1 MRVLAFVVLW
11 RNVLTSKQT
20 ASCRALSKVITV
32 SFPLFSSL
40 LFPLFSSLLFVKK
53 QFPPFLCC
61 CWLLLNPDSRAQR
74 ENQDLLFWIFFHHEW
89 TISSFFFAKNETRPK
104 TSNHHRPLL
113 FIDSSYINA
122 PNTHTYKMALSMQ
135 SALAGKQITVNK
147 VSSKRYVYLIFAWW
161 SYALNY
167 DCPFFCFMQYAL
179 FFFGR
184 DWEGKSM
191 MASSSRCL
199 YTHTHLSC
207 LNALRHHQNN
217 TTVRSTRRSSKRPTC
232 RKSSPRRPSLRP
244 PPPRCSHRYVS
255 FFFAL
260 LVSF

>member
-1 MRVLAFVVLW
+1 VKW
-11 RNVLTSKQT
+11 
-20 ASCRALSKVITV
+20 ASGCSISGSSGANEIPLLVV
-32 SFPLFSSL
+32 SFYLFHD
-40 LFPLFSSLLFVKK
+40 VE
-53 QFPPFLCC
+53 
-61 CWLLLNPDSRAQR
+61 A
-74 ENQDLLFWIFFHHEW
+74 
-89 TISSFFFAKNETRPK
+89 
-104 TSNHHRPLL
+104 
-113 FIDSSYINA
+113 
-122 PNTHTYKMALSMQ
+122 YKMALSMQ

-147 VSSKRYVYLIFAWW
+147 VSSKRYVHLIFAWW

-167 DCPFFCFMQYAL
+167 DCPFFL
-179 FFFGR
+179 FYTVRSSSLGEIE
-184 DWEGKSM
+184 EGKSM

-207 LNALRHHQNN
+207 LNALRRHQNN

-260 LVSF
+260 LVSFYEGWF